1 MIAHQKSSKELNEEL
16 AFLLREEYIIMNSA
30 VMNPEVKRRKLIDL
44 DTQIIKKSS
53 EHINSLMDDLHKL
66 IRGE

>member
-1 MIAHQKSSKELNEEL
+1 MIAYQKSSKELNEEL